1 MHRVGVVIAA
11 GGAGKRFGG
20 RIPKQFLRVNG
31 IPILKYTVSLFA
43 SLRSVEEIV
52 VVSARNHIVRVEKL
66 IRQMGSGKIISIVS
80 GGTERQDSVWNGL
93 QGFISRPD
101 IVLVHDAARPLVS
114 RKIVNAVIAAAARN
128 HAAVV
133 GVRVKDTI
141 KMEGMKGF
149 YERTLDRNRLWAVQT
164 PQGFTFDLLMKAHK
178 AARRG
183 KYLGTDESSLVE
195 RLGIPVRIVEGD
207 ASNIK
212 ITTRQDLRLAEMWL
226 TKH

>member
-1 MHRVGVVIAA
+1 MRRVGVVIAA
-11 GGAGKRFGG
+11 GGAGKRFGS
-20 RIPKQFLRVNG
+20 RTPKQFLNVNG
-31 IPILKYTVSLFA
+31 LPILEYTVSLFA
-43 SLRSVEEIV
+43 SLRSVDEIV
-52 VVSARNHIVRVEKL
+52 VVSARNHIPRVERL
-66 IRQMGSGKIISIVS
+66 IRRMGSRKIISIVS

-114 RKIVNAVIAAAARN
+114 RKVVNAVIAAAARN

-141 KMEGMKGF
+141 KLEGKKGF
-149 YERTLDRNRLWAVQT
+149 YEQTLDRNRLWAVQT
-164 PQGFTFDLLMKAHK
+164 PQGFTFDLLMKAHNT
-178 AARRG
+178 ARRA

-226 TKH
+226 AKH